1 MVYYLAL
8 KKNEILT
15 YATAWMNLEDIRLRE
30 INQSQ
35 KDKYCVIPWLNI
47 CGYGLMSEKFK
58 LGDKI
63 KFIFKMQ

>member
-1 MVYYLAL
+1 
-8 KKNEILT
+8 
-15 YATAWMNLEDIRLRE
+15 MNLEDIRLRE

-63 KFIFKMQ
+63 KFIFKMQSTQTS